1 MSPWLCP
8 ISIMLGSYFT
18 ISQLQVRNG
27 SQAGAAAAPSQPPS
41 SAALTP
47 ALTSTALAAS
57 SGPSTGAAQPR
68 SHGAYKS
75 TTLIP
80 GWSRALSSQQLQIE
94 CQKVNQLPLL
104 RSTGAR
110 DGLAVLEMEV
120 MKFVAYCGGVTLEFR
135 MDECSPE
142 ALNTVTWGL
151 ASTRAC
157 PALQNL
163 HAVEPQQQDGA
174 VAAGDSSSSMLSPR
188 SSLGSTNG
196 RPDSSGAA
204 AATSGAASQPL
215 GCRAVAGATVQV
227 DSISRKPMHMICTTS
242 QPQALSASD
251 VISIDLAPRE
261 DRQPVILATLRHN
274 NTVVLQQ
281 ALPCSTISSLQLYPF
296 VTLQPGMTVSLHRA
310 LTPSP
315 LFTWYLGSPGAAA
328 ANDAHFAELDTCVR
342 FASPAAAAAPA
353 PPPPTA
359 GAIPLPGV
367 ATELLGSVSFSTGR
381 HRWTVQLD
389 NYNSTPTHIFVG
401 VASAGLS
408 GEQGGSGTSGGAFRS
423 IPSSASLASSLGAAA
438 GFAATAVPPHAEQEA
453 SVVAQP
459 PGPEAEA
466 SSSSAAVT
474 DVSASS
480 SWLPVV
486 PPSRP
491 GSFGS
496 LAAAAAATP
505 QKWGAWIKLPGA
517 LGRGG
522 GGGQDMDKVARHVPP
537 GFGDNR
543 RRA

>member
-1 MSPWLCP
+1 MLRAV
-8 ISIMLGSYFT
+8 SIALRSFFM
-18 ISQLQVRNG
+18 ISQLQVGNG
-27 SQAGAAAAPSQPPS
+27 SQGAVAAPTQPPS
-41 SAALTP
+41 SAAP
-47 ALTSTALAAS
+47 APASTSTAVAAS
-57 SGPSTGAAQPR
+57 AGPSTAAAQPR

-94 CQKVNQLPLL
+94 CQKVNQLPQL

-163 HAVEPQQQDGA
+163 HAVEPQQDSVA
-174 VAAGDSSSSMLSPR
+174 AAGDSGSGMPSPR
-188 SSLGSTNG
+188 SSLGSANG
-196 RPDSSGAA
+196 RPDATGAA
-204 AATSGAASQPL
+204 AGAGATASQPL

-242 QPQALSASD
+242 QPLALSASD

-310 LTPSP
+310 ITPSP
-315 LFTWYLGSPGAAA
+315 LFTWYLGNPGGAA

-342 FASPAAAAAPA
+342 FASPTTAAAPV
-353 PPPPTA
+353 PPPPPA
-359 GAIPLPGV
+359 GAVLPPGV
-367 ATELLGSVSFSTGR
+367 ATELLGSVSFSSGR

-401 VASAGLS
+401 VASAGPS
-408 GEQGGSGTSGGAFRS
+408 GEQGGSGSGASSAFRS
-423 IPSSASLASSLGAAA
+423 IPSSASLASSLGAAV
-438 GFAATAVPPHAEQEA
+438 GSAAPGATPSAEQGEA
-453 SVVAQP
+453 SAAAAP
-459 PGPEAEA
+459 PGPEAEP
-466 SSSSAAVT
+466 SSSSAAAT
-474 DVSASS
+474 DASAAS
-480 SWLPVV
+480 SWLPAA

-491 GSFGS
+491 GSSGS
-496 LAAAAAATP
+496 LTAAAAATP
-505 QKWGAWIKLPGA
+505 QKWGAWIKLPGT
-517 LGRGG
+517 GG
-522 GGGQDMDKVARHVPP
+522 ADGGQRYGRH
-537 GFGDNR
+537 G
-543 RRA
+543 